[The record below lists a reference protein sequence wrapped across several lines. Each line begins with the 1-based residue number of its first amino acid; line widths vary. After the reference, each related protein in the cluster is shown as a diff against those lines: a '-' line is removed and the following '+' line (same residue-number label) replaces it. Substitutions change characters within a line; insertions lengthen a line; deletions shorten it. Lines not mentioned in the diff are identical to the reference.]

1 MKHKYRSFL
10 IVIFLLFLT
19 INAIPSVLGK
29 TRKSYLTGFILDC
42 ELKNRGFANAIDG
55 ELSLEATAYALEIL
69 DKYSINPQEV
79 ETLQTNLENRVK
91 KMFDDD
97 AVELYNLYFLMK
109 SINIL
114 EHSIDSALSNRI
126 YKFLNDTEQIT
137 GGFSFSNTSNS
148 ANIAST
154 YYVIQLYSLINETI
168 ENISLHKSWVLSC
181 NNTDGGYGG
190 DPSSVSTYIN
200 TCFAVFILD
209 DERFGDIYDLAD
221 FNNTLIYLQSFY
233 VGNSADLDN
242 YGGYLPDGLAEYALL
257 SSTYLCVKA
266 IALMD
271 YSQLNAENT
280 IDWTLSR
287 QNYKDGGFAENT
299 DGYQEIDSSV
309 ISCFYAFET
318 LRIFNSLSKLNV
330 EIWMV
335 EFNYWILT
343 IVLGS
348 IGFGI
353 ALIVFLW
360 KRRRI

>member
-1 MKHKYRSFL
+1 MKHKYRSFV

-29 TRKSYLTGFILDC
+29 SRQSYLTSFILDC
-42 ELKNRGFANAIDG
+42 ELKNRGFSNAIDG
-55 ELSLEATAYALEIL
+55 ELSLEATAYALDIL
-69 DKYSINPQEV
+69 EKYNINPQEV
-79 ETLQTNLENRVK
+79 ETLQTNLENKVK
-91 KMFDDD
+91 NMFDDD
-97 AVELYNLYFLMK
+97 EVDLYNLYFLMK
-109 SINIL
+109 SIDIL
-114 EHSIDSALSNRI
+114 EHSIDSGLSNRI

-137 GGFSFSNTSNS
+137 GGFSFSNTSDS

-168 ENISLHKSWVLSC
+168 ENIPFHKSWVLSC

-190 DPSSVSTYIN
+190 EPSSTSNYLT
-200 TCFAVFILD
+200 TCFTVFILD
-209 DERFGDIYDLAD
+209 DDRFGDIYDLVD
-221 FNNTLIYLQSFY
+221 FNNTLTYIKAFY
-233 VGNSADLDN
+233 VDNSADLDN
-242 YGGYLPDGLAEYALL
+242 YGGYLPDELAEYALL
-257 SSTYLCVKA
+257 SSTYYCAKA
-266 IALMD
+266 ISLLD
-271 YSQLNAENT
+271 DSQLNAGDT
-280 IDWTLSR
+280 VKWVLSR

-343 IVLGS
+343 VVLGS

-353 ALIVFLW
+353 ALLIFLW